1 MSFVQAPDRSENG
14 VTQIYGSPSM
24 AIDGHD
30 FPSVLSAME
39 YMLDPANQVV
49 ASEIPMLQ
57 RRDRQEMQNGVYT
70 DGHFSP
76 TGYYSYAANVEYKNR
91 TCWYVLKEQNAPEKF
106 GFRYRDI
113 GIGHLGGQS
122 TGLSNP
128 HHVFRRR
135 DSLDSFAR
143 VANMS
148 IVDNDVTRAEVEC
161 LIRARNQKWDASEF
175 VSGVIPTVM
184 MVVDKVRQVIIAR
197 QQLARGNVAGALTAL
212 ALNPRSISQK
222 KLRLSSLSERWLA
235 LIYGWLPLLNDIYQG
250 VNLVNAGLSLPDT
263 TFTVK
268 RRVRSHLPFT
278 QWLLNPND
286 DPWTDPK
293 LTASVIST
301 VDVKYRC
308 RISDPV
314 AASLT
319 SLGLENPLYLAWV
332 AMPYSFVIDWLSPV
346 STWLQ
351 ALSAPLGLQ
360 FVNGYRSI
368 HIEGVLDLECGPFG
382 LSQNDPRIVERSDR
396 AKARINFLELER
408 HVYSTFPQARLY
420 FRFPFTTKNSQRV
433 VSTIA
438 LLDSQRR
445 R

>member
-1 MSFVQAPDRSENG
+1 MSYVEAPDRADNG
-14 VTQIYGSPSM
+14 TSTLYASPSM
-24 AIDGHD
+24 ALDGHG
-30 FPSVLSAME
+30 FPSVLAAKE
-39 YMLDPANQVV
+39 FMLNPANQVLGSTT
-49 ASEIPMLQ
+49 AMLQ

-70 DGHFSP
+70 DGHYSP
-76 TGYYSYAANVEYKNR
+76 TGYYSYAANVEYLNR
-91 TCWYVLKEQNAPEKF
+91 TCWYILKEQNAPEKY

-122 TGLSNP
+122 TGLSSP

-143 VANMS
+143 IANMS

-184 MVVDKVRQVIIAR
+184 MVADKTRQVLLAR
-197 QQLARGNVAGALTAL
+197 QRLTKGDLVGALTAL
-212 ALNPRSISQK
+212 SLNPRSISQK

-250 VNLVNAGLSLPDT
+250 VNLVNTGLSLPDT

-268 RRVRSHLPFT
+268 RRVTSGLPFT

-293 LTASVIST
+293 LTARVVST

-308 RISDPV
+308 RISDPTV
-314 AASLT
+314 ASLT

-332 AMPYSFVIDWLSPV
+332 AMPYSFVVDWLSPV

-351 ALSAPLGLQ
+351 ALSAPLGLA
-360 FVNGYRSI
+360 FVNGYRTI
-368 HIEGVLDLECGPFG
+368 HIEGVLNLECGPFG
-382 LSQNDPRIVERSDR
+382 LGQEDPRIVDRSDR
-396 AKARINFLELER
+396 AKARVSFVELER
-408 HVYSTFPQARLY
+408 HVYATFPQARLY